1 MGKAKK
7 SLLLEGK
14 LTKGFLM
21 LQRDMPTVQNKIKRP
36 QKCKKLRDSPE
47 GIHGGKFR
55 VNKLK
60 VQLCNRGFKQLFIPR
75 DVTRSMIRYRKRL
88 D

>member
-7 SLLLEGK
+7 ILLLEGK
-14 LTKGFLM
+14 LTKGFLR

-55 VNKLK
+55 VNK
-60 VQLCNRGFKQLFIPR
+60 
-75 DVTRSMIRYRKRL
+75 
-88 D
+88 